1 MEANSVFIP
10 SCESR
15 GAFASKQCQQ
25 GGQCWCV
32 DPAGRELPGTRQ
44 HGDSLT
50 CSECLSS
57 VSKFFLHF
65 FSFVSVS
72 ASVFRAPD
80 ALSRLSFLLLQV
92 QVRLTAALSAVWLC
106 PVSSLVPLSL
116 LFRPPLVAL
125 QPPVSPSSS
134 LSGTSSQWTLTPPLF
149 CLSWS
154 KSCMACSPLWAGL
167 CRL

>member
-1 MEANSVFIP
+1 MEASSVFIP
-10 SCESR
+10 SCESG

-25 GGQCWCV
+25 GGQCWCI
-32 DPAGRELPGTRQ
+32 DPTGSELPGTRQ

-57 VSKFFLHF
+57 ECPNVSYTSSL
-65 FSFVSVS
+65 SLTVS

-92 QVRLTAALSAVWLC
+92 QVQLTAPLSVVWLC

-134 LSGTSSQWTLTPPLF
+134 LSGTSSQ
-149 CLSWS
+149 
-154 KSCMACSPLWAGL
+154 
-167 CRL
+167 